1 MSQFD
6 SSLFIENGN
15 ALVYYAFDVGA
26 GIDIA
31 KAEQALL
38 PDAKKVPAAEKKR
51 QAKYFEFT
59 PSPIRIEEE
68 CPIVAVGSKFSTSK
82 RVELLIFDFGSISVR
97 FQIPIHGPIH
107 DVIDLSV
114 ELYENLR
121 LQEAAKAAVQQL
133 MKKIQP
139 LIDRPAIAD
148 RIEDYCIFHISK
160 TRTAFSPQDLLK
172 EHIMPL
178 TGLLRAETF
187 RPSDREVQEILTD
200 RISYGSSDV
209 TLMSWYSAVIYGE
222 NAEDIYTVLEFANLV
237 LMELSFLDSR
247 LDKSLDE
254 FYDYFSIQHK
264 ETSLFRFDLRSR
276 KPQMRRITQLQID
289 SAISFERITNALK
302 LMGDDFQARVY
313 QLATKKMG
321 LAAWDASVTRKLQT
335 IESIYQKISDSEGS
349 RRMEVMEIVIILL
362 IALSI
367 MLPMFFP
374 HLAAH

>member
-15 ALVYYAFDVGA
+15 ALIYYAFDVGA
-26 GIDIA
+26 GIDLI
-31 KAEQALL
+31 KAEQVLQS
-38 PDAKKVPAAEKKR
+38 DAKKVQSAEKKR

-59 PSPIRIEEE
+59 PPPIRIEDE
-68 CPIVAVGSKFSTSK
+68 CPVLSVGTKFSTSK
-82 RVELLIFDFGSISVR
+82 RVELLIFDFGSVSVR
-97 FQIPIHGPIH
+97 FQIPIHGPIN

-114 ELYENLR
+114 ELYENLK
-121 LQEAAKAAVQQL
+121 LQEAAKAVVEQL
-133 MKKIQP
+133 IKRIRP
-139 LIDRPAIAD
+139 LIDRPAIAA
-148 RIEDYCIFHISK
+148 RVEDYCIFHISK
-160 TRTAFSPQDLLK
+160 TKTDLSPQDLLK
-172 EHIMPL
+172 EHIIPL
-178 TGLLRAETF
+178 TGLLRAETS
-187 RPSDREVQEILTD
+187 RPSDREVQEILSD
-200 RISYGSSDV
+200 RISYGSNDV
-209 TLMSWYSAVIYGE
+209 TLMSWYAAVIYGE

-254 FYDYFSIQHK
+254 FYDYFSTQHK
-264 ETSLFRFDLRSR
+264 EETLFKFDFRSK

-321 LAAWDASVTRKLQT
+321 LATWDASVTRKLST

-367 MLPMFFP
+367 MLPMIFP
-374 HLAAH
+374 KLSGH

>member
-1 MSQFD
+1 MLVESN
-6 SSLFIENGN
+6 LVIEEGN

-26 GIDIA
+26 AIDIV
-31 KAEQALL
+31 KAEALL
-38 PDAKKVPAAEKKR
+38 AQESKKILSAEKKR

-59 PSPIRIEEE
+59 PPPIRIEQE
-68 CPIVAVGSKFSTSK
+68 CPVCAVGPQFSTVS

-97 FQIPIHGPIH
+97 FQIPVKGPVK
-107 DVIDLSV
+107 DAIDLSV
-114 ELYENLR
+114 ELYENVKLK
-121 LQEAAKAAVQQL
+121 EAAKSVVANL
-133 MKKIQP
+133 TKKISH
-139 LIDRPAIAD
+139 LIDRPAIAE

-160 TRTAFSPQDLLK
+160 TQQPLSPQELLK
-172 EHIMPL
+172 DHVMAV
-178 TGLLRAETF
+178 TSLLRAEAD
-187 RPSDREVQEILTD
+187 RPSDREVQEILSD

-254 FYDYFSIQHK
+254 FYDYFNIHHK
-264 ETSLFRFDLRSR
+264 ETSLFKFDLRSR

-321 LAAWDASVTRKLQT
+321 LATWDASVTRKLQT

-349 RRMEVMEIVIILL
+349 RRMEVMELIIIIL

-367 MLPMFFP
+367 MLPVIFP
-374 HLAAH
+374 RLSH